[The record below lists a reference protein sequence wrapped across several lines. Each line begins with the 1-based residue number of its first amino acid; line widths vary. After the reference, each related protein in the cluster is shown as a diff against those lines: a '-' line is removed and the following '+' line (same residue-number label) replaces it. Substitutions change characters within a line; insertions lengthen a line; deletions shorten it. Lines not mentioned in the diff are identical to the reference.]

1 MRCMSGFVGCNA
13 YTSSDNSLSES
24 RTVFTRSIPI
34 LQFLISLLIFSMNRG
49 QTLRGQVVRLA
60 VKVTSQCQPIAK
72 VTVGFNSR
80 R

>member
-24 RTVFTRSIPI
+24 RTVLTRSIPI

-49 QTLRGQVVRLA
+49 KTLRDR
-60 VKVTSQCQPIAK
+60 
-72 VTVGFNSR
+72 
-80 R
+80 